1 MSPCGEGQEG
11 LAMRNIFLFI
21 RRYFNF
27 VILLILQVFSI
38 YLIVH
43 YNTFHN
49 AVASVVMNEV
59 TGKINTQYNKIDYY
73 FQLKKTNEQLAK
85 DNERLRNQLKANF
98 ETPDTSSKIITDSIP
113 YDTLGNHRKWQ
124 YFSAKVVSSS
134 VAAQNNFI
142 VLGRGS
148 AQQLKKDDGVMDP
161 NNGVVGIVTDVS
173 ENFAV
178 VMSLLHKDSKISAK
192 LKKSG
197 DAGQVIWDGKDPN
210 RLLLTDIRKSAKV
223 AKGDSVYTSGFT
235 ATFPYGLMI
244 GTIDEI
250 IPDKSTNNYLLK
262 LKSTVNF
269 YNLQYVY
276 ALENYQREEIN
287 RLLKNANNKTN
298 N

>member
-1 MSPCGEGQEG
+1 
-11 LAMRNIFLFI
+11 MRNIFLFI

-27 VILLILQVFSI
+27 IVLLLLQGFSI

-49 AVASVVMNEV
+49 AVASGFMNEV

-85 DNERLRNQLKANF
+85 DNERLRNLLKEDF
-98 ETPDTSSKIITDSIP
+98 DRHDTSTRIVTDTIP
-113 YDTLGNHRKWQ
+113 YDTLGNFRKWL
-124 YFSAKVVSSS
+124 YLSAKVVSSS
-134 VAAQNNFI
+134 VSAQNNFI
-142 VLGRGS
+142 VVSRGA
-148 AQQLKKDDGVMDP
+148 AQQLKKDQGVIDP

-192 LKKSG
+192 LKNGG

-210 RLLLTDIRKSAKV
+210 RLSLIDIRKSAKI
-223 AKGDSVYTSGFT
+223 AKGDTVYTSGFT
-235 ATFPYGLMI
+235 STFPYGLMI
-244 GTIDEI
+244 GTIEDI
-250 IPDKSTNNYLLK
+250 AADKSTNNYIIR
-262 LKSTVNF
+262 LKSTANF

-276 ALENYQREEIN
+276 AIENFQKDEIN
-287 RLLKNANNKTN
+287 RLLKNANNKIN

>member
-1 MSPCGEGQEG
+1 
-11 LAMRNIFLFI
+11 MRNIFLFI
-21 RRYFNF
+21 RSYFNF
-27 VILLILQVFSI
+27 IILLLLQVFSI

-43 YNTFHN
+43 YNTYHN
-49 AVASVVMNEV
+49 AVASGFMNEI
-59 TGKINTQYNKIDYY
+59 TGKINTQYNKIDNY
-73 FQLKKTNEQLAK
+73 FDLKKTNAQLAK
-85 DNERLRNQLKANF
+85 DNERLRNLLKENF
-98 ETPDTSSKIITDSIP
+98 ERPDTATKLVTDSIP
-113 YDTLGNHRKWQ
+113 YDTLGNRRKWLQ
-124 YFSAKVVSSS
+124 LSAKVVSSS
-134 VAAQNNFI
+134 VSAQNNFI
-142 VLGRGS
+142 VLARGS
-148 AQQLKKDDGVMDP
+148 AQQLKKDEGVIDP
-161 NNGVVGIVTDVS
+161 NNGVVGIITDVS

-192 LKKSG
+192 LKNGG

-210 RLLLTDIRKSAKV
+210 RLSLIDIRKSAKV

-250 IPDKSTNNYLLK
+250 VPDKSTNNYIIK

-276 ALENYQREEIN
+276 AIENFQKEEIN
-287 RLLKNANNKTN
+287 RLLKNANNKIN